1 MLASSGIAGAVTGVP
16 NWNIHLAREPEPD
29 LEFEDTLEEETGPG
43 RGTADRKPP
52 KRSGGRP
59 LLWGLILVLLAG
71 AAYVAMDPEI
81 VMDLLGS
88 LLGEPA
94 PAPTATVPTRTP
106 AAPAAPPP
114 APPAPSAAEPGSP
127 SSVPM
132 TVPASPPSPLFAEG
146 QKVTV
151 VADPGLTDATVTL
164 SFDAAG
170 LRPGPAVRPGSTLT
184 VLDGEWRNNAWVYLV
199 KTEEGVKGWIPESR
213 LRLKP

>member
-52 KRSGGRP
+52 KRSGRRP

-94 PAPTATVPTRTP
+94 PAPTATVPVRTP
-106 AAPAAPPP
+106 VAPPP
-114 APPAPSAAEPGSP
+114 VPPAPSAAEPGSP
-127 SSVPM
+127 SSVL
-132 TVPASPPSPLFAEG
+132 ASPPTPLFAEG

-164 SFDAAG
+164 SLDAAG
-170 LRPGPAVRPGSTLT
+170 IRPGPAVRPGSTLT
-184 VLDGEWRNNAWVYLV
+184 VLDGEWRNSAWVYLV
-199 KTEEGVKGWIPESR
+199 KTEEGAKGWIPESR
-213 LRLKP
+213 LRLRP